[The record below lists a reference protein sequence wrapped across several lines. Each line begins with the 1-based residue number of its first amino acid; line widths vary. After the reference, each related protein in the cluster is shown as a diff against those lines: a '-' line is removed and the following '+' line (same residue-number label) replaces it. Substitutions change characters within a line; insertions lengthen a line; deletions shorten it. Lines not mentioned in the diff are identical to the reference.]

1 MYINS
6 WTEYEVKLYLYWW
19 LYLSRSC
26 SQRDRQGPFNT
37 CDASWLTSFPLNPL
51 ALGQYVNNQSRGKH
65 QQTPDSY
72 CNTGRKCKR
81 VTGTCLMH
89 RPSHGHL
96 LLRCIVLW
104 IQFAPWNIFPTDDQ
118 FPAANTRFYF
128 YKINYCHF
136 PFLRPY
142 TRYITSGDIL
152 KNINWYFI
160 STCLANV

>member
-65 QQTPDSY
+65 QHKTPIVRLGENVNWSQALVSCIDHPMDTSCFDVLY
-72 CNTGRKCKR
+72 YGSSSLR
-81 VTGTCLMH
+81 GIFFPLMTNSLQLTLGFIFIKSIIAI
-89 RPSHGHL
+89 SH
-96 LLRCIVLW
+96 
-104 IQFAPWNIFPTDDQ
+104 
-118 FPAANTRFYF
+118 
-128 YKINYCHF
+128 
-136 PFLRPY
+136 
-142 TRYITSGDIL
+142 S
-152 KNINWYFI
+152 
-160 STCLANV
+160 

>member
-1 MYINS
+1 MYINT

-96 LLRCIVLW
+96 LLRCMYYGSSSLRG
-104 IQFAPWNIFPTDDQ
+104 IF
-118 FPAANTRFYF
+118 FPLMTNSLQLT
-128 YKINYCHF
+128 
-136 PFLRPY
+136 L
-142 TRYITSGDIL
+142 G
-152 KNINWYFI
+152 FI
-160 STCLANV
+160 FIKSIIAISHS

>member
-1 MYINS
+1 MDGWRQVRQVSTIFLYEYSLQSMKFKRNLNWKLEHAFEHACFCYVLHDANFSGIPFMYINS

-104 IQFAPWNIFPTDDQ
+104 I
-118 FPAANTRFYF
+118 
-128 YKINYCHF
+128 
-136 PFLRPY
+136 
-142 TRYITSGDIL
+142 
-152 KNINWYFI
+152 
-160 STCLANV
+160 